1 MRVFSSIP
9 GKPGWPESIAG
20 LCGLLCAALGAA
32 VLAGWHTG
40 NAALIRINAE
50 FAPMQYPTAV
60 CFLLAGLGLLFSA
73 LRLPRLLPVHCGGLT
88 GAVGALMSVEYFTGW
103 RPGIPGLPAGSPPSP
118 MAAAF
123 AMAGAA
129 IALLCLPE
137 TGPRRRLLIWIL
149 ASSVTALGLIALCAY
164 RLGVRMV
171 FMSEDSVGMAAHSAA
186 GLAVLGIGL
195 LAAQVQVIG
204 WRLLP
209 EDRWLPVP
217 FGFGTIVAALM
228 MWQALAADRTRALKA
243 QAQVVADNVA
253 ADTFNRF
260 TFSLRSLERIA
271 RRWETKG
278 GAPYS
283 QWYNDAWDCLT
294 DQSVFEAVGHT
305 NVNWKVDYVE
315 ADADAEPM
323 LGRDFHQDT
332 RWDAVPALTDAI
344 THERMLVSPSMNVR
358 GGDKGFFVFF
368 PTFFPGPRFGG
379 FVFASFRLAD
389 LHETILNQSAFTT
402 CRIAFYEGDKFVLGD
417 PMEEPAGDSV
427 RAQVVIPGKQIFWRD
442 QKPWKV
448 VTEPKSAILAGG
460 GLPVIILG
468 LGVLLGGTVSAT
480 VWGLQRA
487 ISRTRMALAANVRLT
502 AEIRERQLAEKELHD
517 TLQAKKKSQALLESA
532 GRIAQLGHWELPM
545 GADGPTWSEI
555 TYNIHGLT
563 PGTPVSLTDALN
575 FYHPDDRPA
584 ISECVRE
591 AIEKGVAH
599 EFEARLIT
607 ASGRQLWVYSRGEPV
622 KDEHGNVTAIH
633 GVFQNIDD
641 RRNAAELLKRRNQEL
656 EEATARAEGHAR
668 AKAEFLANMSHEIRT
683 PMNAVLG
690 MSELLMDGQ
699 LDAREREFAE
709 TIHSS
714 GEVLLSL
721 INDILDFSKIESGQL
736 DLEHIPVNL
745 RDCMESVMDLLAGQA
760 AKKKLDLMGWIDPA
774 LPAAIIGDPTR
785 LRQVLTNL
793 VSNALKFTHEGE
805 VFIKLSLMREESG
818 PWLRVAVMDTGIGIS
833 PAGMERLF
841 SAFSQVDT
849 STTRRFGGTGLG
861 LAISQRLVQH
871 MGGEIRVES
880 ELDKGSIFRFAIPL
894 QEAAPPP
901 GPLLL
906 LPETEGLRVLIVDDN
921 VTSRWILE
929 QHCRSCCMVPVMAGG
944 PGKALDLIRDG
955 EPFDLAVI
963 DSLMPEM
970 DGYALAAEIRKLR
983 GEASP
988 RILIL
993 ASIAAPFPDPKPA
1006 DIAGVLNKPIK
1017 TGPLLLALRNAF
1029 FAVPPPKPQTE
1040 SQPQTQPLPSA
1051 GGTNGADSAGGGE
1064 KPGTLRPL
1072 RILVAE
1078 DNPINQRVV
1087 ALHLDRMGYGCVMAA
1102 NGLEALQAVQDA
1114 KFDVLLLDVQ
1124 MPEMDGLTAAREL
1137 CRRYA
1142 PSGRPWMIALTANAF
1157 GSDRDECL
1165 AAGMNDYLSKPVR
1178 AGNLQRALQ
1187 AAFDEKVK
1195 RASLAF

>member
-1 MRVFSSIP
+1 MRIFSSIP
-9 GKPGWPESIAG
+9 GKPGWLESITG

-32 VLAGWHTG
+32 VLAGWHTR
-40 NAALIRINAE
+40 NVTLVRINAA
-50 FAPMQYPTAV
+50 FVPMQYPTAV
-60 CFLLAGLGLLFSA
+60 CFLLAGLALFFSA
-73 LRLPRLLPVHCGGLT
+73 LRVSRLLPLLCGGL
-88 GAVGALMSVEYFTGW
+88 AGALGVLMLVKYFTGW
-103 RPGIPGLPAGSPPSP
+103 QLGFRSLVGRLPEISGLPTSTSPSP
-118 MAAAF
+118 TAVAF
-123 AMAGAA
+123 TMAGAA
-129 IALLCLPE
+129 IALLCLPG
-137 TGPRRRLLIWIL
+137 TGPLRRLLIWIL
-149 ASSVTALGLIALCAY
+149 ASSVTALGVIALCAY
-164 RLGVRMV
+164 RLGVRMM
-171 FMSEDSVGMAAHSAA
+171 FMSEDSVGMAAHSAV
-186 GLAVLGIGL
+186 GLTVLGIGL
-195 LAAQVQVIG
+195 LAAQIRVIG
-204 WRLLP
+204 WRLLS

-217 FGFGTIVAALM
+217 FGFSTIVAALM
-228 MWQALAADRTRALKA
+228 MWQVLAADRTRALKA
-243 QAQVVADNVA
+243 QAQVIADNVA

-271 RRWETKG
+271 RRWETKD

-283 QWYNDAWDCLT
+283 QWYSDAWDCLT
-294 DQSVFEAVGHT
+294 DQAVFEAVGHT
-305 NVNWKVDYVE
+305 DANWKVDYVE
-315 ADADAEPM
+315 TDGDAEPL

-332 RWDAVPALTDAI
+332 RWDAVPALTDSI
-344 THERMLVSPSMNVR
+344 IHQKMLVSPSMDIR
-358 GGDKGFFVFF
+358 GGDKGFLVFF
-368 PTFFPGPRFGG
+368 PTFFSESRFGG

-389 LHETILNQSAFTT
+389 LHETILTQSAFTT

-417 PMEEPAGDSV
+417 PMEKPAADSV
-427 RAQVVIPGKQIFWRD
+427 RAQTVIPDKRILWRD
-442 QKPWKV
+442 QEPWKV

-460 GLPVIILG
+460 GLPGMILG
-468 LGVLLGGTVSAT
+468 LGVLLGGTVSAA

-487 ISRTRMALAANVRLT
+487 MFRTRMAMAANVRLT
-502 AEIRERQLAEKELHD
+502 GEIRERRLAEKELHD
-517 TLQAKKKSQALLESA
+517 TLQAKRKSQSLLESA

-584 ISECVRE
+584 ITECVRE
-591 AIEKGVAH
+591 ATEKGVAH

-699 LDAREREFAE
+699 LDTREREFVD
-709 TIHSS
+709 TIHAS
-714 GEVLLSL
+714 GEMLLSL

-745 RDCMESVMDLLAGQA
+745 RECLESVMDLMAGQA

-774 LPAAIIGDPTR
+774 LPAAILGDPTR

-833 PAGMERLF
+833 PSGMERLF
-841 SAFSQVDT
+841 GAFSQVDT

-880 ELDKGSIFRFAIPL
+880 EVDKGSIFRFTIPL
-894 QEAAPPP
+894 EQAAPPP
-901 GPLLL
+901 GPILLF
-906 LPETEGLRVLIVDDN
+906 PEIEGLRVLIVDDN

-929 QHCRSCCMVPVMAGG
+929 QHFRSCRMLPVIAES
-944 PGKALDLIRDG
+944 PGQALDLIGDG

-970 DGYALAAEIRKLR
+970 DGYALAGEIRKLR
-983 GEASP
+983 GEACP
-988 RILIL
+988 RILVL
-993 ASIAAPFPDPKPA
+993 ASIADPPPDPKPA
-1006 DIAGVLNKPIK
+1006 GIAAVLNKPVK
-1017 TGPLLLALRNAF
+1017 TGP
-1029 FAVPPPKPQTE
+1029 
-1040 SQPQTQPLPSA
+1040 
-1051 GGTNGADSAGGGE
+1051 
-1064 KPGTLRPL
+1064 
-1072 RILVAE
+1072 
-1078 DNPINQRVV
+1078 
-1087 ALHLDRMGYGCVMAA
+1087 
-1102 NGLEALQAVQDA
+1102 
-1114 KFDVLLLDVQ
+1114 
-1124 MPEMDGLTAAREL
+1124 
-1137 CRRYA
+1137 
-1142 PSGRPWMIALTANAF
+1142 
-1157 GSDRDECL
+1157 
-1165 AAGMNDYLSKPVR
+1165 
-1178 AGNLQRALQ
+1178 
-1187 AAFDEKVK
+1187 
-1195 RASLAF
+1195 